1 MILPYLASEKNKE
14 HFFKG
19 DSLNQGP
26 SSSRWN
32 ELVEDYWDIVLGILA
47 ALAAFAF
54 HNLHLSYLATFA
66 SALSIVALSVT
77 VSEVA
82 EILAER
88 LGEPYGSFVLTFSA
102 VAVEI
107 ILLYMIL
114 TAGEVSHMAL
124 ETVKS
129 GIISAVIV
137 DMNVLLGL
145 AVFVGGLAYKEQEH
159 NEDTSSTYT
168 TILFISSIALL
179 VPSLLKHSA
188 NPDKIFKASVIIA
201 IFLILYYIIIY
212 IFQTKT
218 HSHFFK
224 STARSR
230 LLRLKKRRNLSED
243 EEHEDDYIF
252 ERFST
257 WANLISVFIL
267 IFAVGIMAEV
277 FAHDSAHVFGDL
289 GISAGLAGLIIAII
303 SVSPELITAVKA
315 AKNDQ
320 IQRVINIAMGASTV
334 SILLTVPILLGL
346 AYLKGISF
354 SLDFNALQIG
364 ALLLTVVLAWKTTDN
379 GETNYIEGVSHLM
392 FFACFAVIAAMY

>member
-1 MILPYLASEKNKE
+1 MQS
-14 HFFKG
+14 
-19 DSLNQGP
+19 D
-26 SSSRWN
+26 SSS
-32 ELVEDYWDIVLGILA
+32 EFLDFAEDYWDIAFGIFFGILA
-47 ALAAFAF
+47 YI
-54 HNLHLSYLATFA
+54 LHLNHYDVLSAVV

-107 ILLYMIL
+107 ILLFMIL
-114 TAGEVSHMAL
+114 TADNNTRAL

-145 AVFVGGLAYKEQEH
+145 AVFIGGLAFAEQEH

-179 VPSLLKHSA
+179 VPSLLVYTPHGEQKLL
-188 NPDKIFKASVIIA
+188 KAS
-201 IFLILYYIIIY
+201 IIISIMLFTY
-212 IFQTKT
+212 YLIIYVFQTKT

-230 LLRLKKRRNLSED
+230 ILRLKKRKKIQEN

-252 ERFST
+252 EKFPN
-257 WANLISVFIL
+257 WANLIVIFSL
-267 IFAVGIMAEV
+267 IFAVGIMAEI
-277 FAHDSAHVFGDL
+277 FAHDSAHVFQSL
-289 GISAGLAGLIIAII
+289 GINAGLAGLIIAII
-303 SVSPELITAVKA
+303 SVSPELITAIKA

-320 IQRVINIAMGASTV
+320 IQRVVNIAMGASTV
-334 SILLTVPILLGL
+334 SILLTVPILMGL
-346 AYLKGISF
+346 AYVKGIPF
-354 SLDFNALQIG
+354 TLNFNALQIG
-364 ALLLTVVLAWKTTDN
+364 ALLLTVILAWKTTDN

>member
-1 MILPYLASEKNKE
+1 LQ
-14 HFFKG
+14 
-19 DSLNQGP
+19 D
-26 SSSRWN
+26 SSSPT
-32 ELVEDYWDIVLGILA
+32 LQDYIEDYWDIALGILA
-47 ALAAFAF
+47 GILAFYF
-54 HNLHLSYLATFA
+54 HKAHMSYLGTFF

-114 TAGEVSHMAL
+114 TTGEVNQTAL
-124 ETVKS
+124 DTVKS

-145 AVFVGGLAYKEQEH
+145 AVFVGGLAFKEQEH

-179 VPSLLKHSA
+179 VPSLLRFSPAGEEKL
-188 NPDKIFKASVIIA
+188 FQASVVISTLLMA
-201 IFLILYYIIIY
+201 YYFIIY

-224 STARSR
+224 ATARSR
-230 LLRLKKRRNLSED
+230 VLRLKKRKNLNED
-243 EEHEDDYIF
+243 EEHEDHYIF
-252 ERFST
+252 EKFPT
-257 WANLISVFIL
+257 WANLLTVFGL
-267 IFAVGIMAEV
+267 IFGVGIMAEL
-277 FAHDSAHVFGDL
+277 FAHDSAHVFSDL
-289 GISAGLAGLIIAII
+289 GITAGLAGLIIAII

-334 SILLTVPILLGL
+334 SILLTVPILLAL
-346 AYLKGISF
+346 AYFKGIRF

-364 ALLLTVVLAWKTTDN
+364 ALLLTVILAWKTTDN

>member
-1 MILPYLASEKNKE
+1 MQDY
-14 HFFKG
+14 
-19 DSLNQGP
+19 SL
-26 SSSRWN
+26 RDYI
-32 ELVEDYWDIVLGILA
+32 EDYWDIALGVLA
-47 ALAAFAF
+47 ALIAFYL
-54 HNLHLSYLATFA
+54 HKLHLSYLATFV
-66 SALSIVALSVT
+66 SALSIIALSVT

-107 ILLYMIL
+107 ILLFMIL
-114 TAGEVSHMAL
+114 TSGGEGASQQTL
-124 ETVKS
+124 DTVKS

-145 AVFVGGLAYKEQEH
+145 AVFVGGLAFAEQEH

-179 VPSLLKHSA
+179 VPSLLIYSPGGEQ
-188 NPDKIFKASVIIA
+188 NLFKASVIIS
-201 IFLILYYIIIY
+201 ILLFLYYLIIY
-212 IFQTKT
+212 VFQTKT

-230 LLRLKKRRNLSED
+230 ILRLKKRKKLGED
-243 EEHEDDYIF
+243 EEHDDDYLF
-252 ERFST
+252 EKLPN
-257 WANLISVFIL
+257 WANLLVIFGL
-267 IFAVGIMAEV
+267 IFLVGIMAEI
-277 FAHDSAHVFGDL
+277 FAHDSNRVFKDL
-289 GISAGLAGLIIAII
+289 GITAGLAGLIIAII

-334 SILLTVPILLGL
+334 SILITVPVLMAL
-346 AYLKGISF
+346 AYLNGIKF
-354 SLDFNALQIG
+354 TLDFNALQIG
-364 ALLLTVVLAWKTTDN
+364 ALLLTVILAWKTTDN

-392 FFACFAVIAAMY
+392 FFACFAVIAALY